1 MTPDGPAVARLRRL
15 RRSLTLLYAAGS
27 AVCLITLAFIAATID
42 TRSRATSLDAEVRGR
57 ADALARAVWMD
68 KGVLH
73 LDPLSEDELAHVRSA
88 TAVIQRPGAGPVT
101 VRWVRPSGGTLPGP
115 AGLQALWAGTNREQ
129 EAFLTTLTGAD
140 GRRLRWAGAPVWD
153 ADDIGAVVLAA
164 ADPAPA
170 NRGHADLVHWL
181 VASCFGLVLAAA
193 GAGYLLA
200 GRSMR
205 PALRTLEQQEQFL
218 AEAAHELRTP
228 LATLRLV
235 VEGDRDSPAGGSAV
249 KTEALQL
256 IDRLARLMDGL
267 LSRARL
273 VAGTRELE
281 LTPLR
286 LGQLVEQVV
295 DELPRY
301 GARVSVEADL
311 SVVRGDPDLLAQA
324 VRNLAENALR
334 HGAAEGRPAQVEVR
348 VAAGTVTVRDHGP
361 GIAAADRERIFAEQ
375 VTGGRGGGVG
385 IGLAIVRWVAELH
398 GGTVRADEAPGGGAL
413 IELTLPEHRL

>member
-1 MTPDGPAVARLRRL
+1 MTADGPAVARLRRL

-27 AVCLITLAFIAATID
+27 AVCLITLAVIAATID
-42 TRSRATSLDAEVRGR
+42 SRSRATSLDAEVSGR

-73 LDPLSEDELAHVRSA
+73 LDPLSEDELAQVHSA
-88 TAVIQRPGAGPVT
+88 TAVIQRPRAGPVV
-101 VRWVRPSGGTLPGP
+101 VRWVRPSRGALPGP
-115 AGLQALWAGTNREQ
+115 AGLEALWAGTNREQ
-129 EAFLTTLTGAD
+129 EAFLTTLRGAD

-181 VASCFGLVLAAA
+181 AASCFGLVLAAA
-193 GAGYLLA
+193 GAGQLLA

-235 VEGDRDSPAGGSAV
+235 VESDRNSPAGPSKA
-249 KTEALQL
+249 EALQL

-301 GARVSVEADL
+301 GARISVDADL
-311 SVVRGDPDLLAQA
+311 TIVRGDPDLLAQA

-334 HGAAEGRPAQVEVR
+334 HGATEGRPAQVEVR
-348 VAAGTVTVRDHGP
+348 VVAGTVTVRDHGP

-398 GGTVRADEAPGGGAL
+398 GGTVRAGEAPGGGAM

>member
-1 MTPDGPAVARLRRL
+1 MTPNRPAVAKLRRL

-27 AVCLITLAFIAATID
+27 AACLITLTFIAATID
-42 TRSRATSLDAEVRGR
+42 TRSRATSLDAEVGGR

-73 LDPLSEDELAHVRSA
+73 LDPLSEDELAHVHSA
-88 TAVIQRPGAGPVT
+88 TAVIQRPKGGPVV
-101 VRWVRPSGGTLPGP
+101 VRWLRTSGEALPGP
-115 AGLQALWAGTNREQ
+115 AGLDALWAGTNREQ
-129 EAFLTTLTGAD
+129 EAFLTTLRGVD
-140 GRRLRWAGAPVWD
+140 GKRLRWAGAPVWD

-164 ADPAPA
+164 ADPEPGD
-170 NRGHADLVHWL
+170 RSHADLVRWL
-181 VASCFGLVLAAA
+181 AASCAALVLAAA
-193 GAGYLLA
+193 GAGHVLS

-228 LATLRLV
+228 LAVLRLV
-235 VEGDRDSPAGGSAV
+235 VEGDRTSPTGTLTAKA
-249 KTEALQL
+249 EALQL

-273 VAGTRELE
+273 VAGTRALE

-286 LGQLVEQVV
+286 LGQLVEKVV
-295 DELPRY
+295 DEVPRD
-301 GARVSVEADL
+301 GARISVDADA
-311 SVVRGDPDLLAQA
+311 SIVRGDPDLLAQA

-334 HGAAEGRPAQVEVR
+334 HGAAEGRPARVEVR

-361 GIAAADRERIFAEQ
+361 GIAADDRERIFDER
-375 VTGGRGGGVG
+375 VTDGRGGGIG

-398 GGTVRADEAPGGGAL
+398 GGTVRAGDAPGGGAL
-413 IELTLPEHRL
+413 IELMLPEHRP